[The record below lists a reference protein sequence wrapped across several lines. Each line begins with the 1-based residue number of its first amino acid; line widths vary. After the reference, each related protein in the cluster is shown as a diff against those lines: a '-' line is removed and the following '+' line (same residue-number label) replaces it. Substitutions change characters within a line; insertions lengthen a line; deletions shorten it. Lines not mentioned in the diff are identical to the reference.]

1 MRGGWRLG
9 LWGGRREGGGR
20 RGRRGSFFAVL
31 GDEGNRAL
39 VELEFLEVI
48 ELLAFVGESVP
59 DFFEEEIEITHQE
72 RVDGETAKISGDES
86 GGALMIEDGESVLDA

>member
-72 RVDGETAKISGDES
+72 RVDGETAKISGYES

>member
-39 VELEFLEVI
+39 VELKFFEVI

-72 RVDGETAKISGDES
+72 RVDGETANISGDES

>member
-1 MRGGWRLG
+1 MELK
-9 LWGGRREGGGR
+9 
-20 RGRRGSFFAVL
+20 FF
-31 GDEGNRAL
+31 
-39 VELEFLEVI
+39 EVI

-59 DFFEEEIEITHQE
+59 DFFEEEIEIAHQE